1 VKGGKGKMKKQIIVA
16 CGGGIATSTILA
28 SKVEKILEDNKIDAS
43 IIQCRVS
50 EIDSHKD
57 NADLIISSANLKKDY
72 GVPVL
77 QAISFISGVGVEETR
92 KKIIEILKK

>member
-1 VKGGKGKMKKQIIVA
+1 MKKQIIVA
-16 CGGGIATSTILA
+16 CGGGIATSTIIV
-28 SKVEKILEDNKIDAS
+28 SKVEKILKDNKIDAN
-43 IIQCRVS
+43 IIQCRVA

-77 QAISFISGVGVEETR
+77 QALSFISGVGMEETAN
-92 KKIIEILKK
+92 KIIKILKNN